1 MEPEY
6 LTVVQ
11 FLYTSQYC
19 RINIRNV
26 TLETEKSSRLLGI
39 IFLKF
44 YKIHFQLLA
53 SNEVAESFAQ
63 FFNAAS
69 FKMNNKL
76 DHMTRAIQMEADM

>member
-1 MEPEY
+1 MSH
-6 LTVVQ
+6 LK
-11 FLYTSQYC
+11 
-19 RINIRNV
+19 
-26 TLETEKSSRLLGI
+26 EKSSRLLGI

-76 DHMTRAIQMEADM
+76 DHMTRAIHMEADMQNFIQLLLIMNV